1 MDCGQ
6 LLQKLG
12 LHAPP
17 ELASAQPPLGRNW
30 VKPPI
35 LSCVLLNVP
44 CSPSNMYTAPAVEKT
59 LFFLIY
65 VFFNCGGVEI
75 LLLVLWCVVHGRVDD
90 NNSAYFLSRS
100 SLSLSLFSQIALYQ
114 KYIHSAYFSSW
125 QRWPAFLDT
134 NKLHKAYMKTFQE
147 IGKKAER

>member
-12 LHAPP
+12 LHAP

-44 CSPSNMYTAPAVEKT
+44 CSPSNMYTAPPLKIH
-59 LFFLIY
+59 FFLIY
-65 VFFNCGGVEI
+65 VF
-75 LLLVLWCVVHGRVDD
+75 
-90 NNSAYFLSRS
+90 
-100 SLSLSLFSQIALYQ
+100 SLI
-114 KYIHSAYFSSW
+114 
-125 QRWPAFLDT
+125 
-134 NKLHKAYMKTFQE
+134 MGE
-147 IGKKAER
+147 

>member
-1 MDCGQ
+1 MS
-6 LLQKLG
+6 G
-12 LHAPP
+12 LRAAFAKTRLARSSL
-17 ELASAQPPLGRNW
+17 LASAQPPLGRNW

-44 CSPSNMYTAPAVEKT
+44 CSPSNMYTAPPLEIH
-59 LFFLIY
+59 FFSDLRF
-65 VFFNCGGVEI
+65 FFNYGGVEI

-100 SLSLSLFSQIALYQ
+100 SLSLYSQIALYP
-114 KYIHSAYFSSW
+114 KYIHSASFSLW
-125 QRWPAFLDT
+125 QRRPAFLDT
-134 NKLHKAYMKTFQE
+134 VKVTQDIKTFQA